1 MSEESKSIA
10 DSILRLIVGRSDS
23 ERNDNTNEDVDAKTA
38 KALISALFARAGK
51 SKDEVIHMV
60 AREIGMA
67 VAAMLKEPLALL
79 AKHQKL
85 QISFEFVPKQRHE
98 RGAAGREG
106 NLSKASKVGNVR
118 RARSPR
124 RAATR
129 RSAPE
134 SDTES

>member
-23 ERNDNTNEDVDAKTA
+23 ERGDDSSDGDVDAKT
-38 KALISALFARAGK
+38 ALISALFARAGK

-98 RGAAGREG
+98 RGATGE
-106 NLSKASKVGNVR
+106 KVR

-124 RAATR
+124 RAASR
-129 RSAPE
+129 RSATE

>member
-23 ERNDNTNEDVDAKTA
+23 ERGDDSSDGDVDAKTA

-98 RGAAGREG
+98 RGATGE
-106 NLSKASKVGNVR
+106 KVR

-124 RAATR
+124 RAASR
-129 RSAPE
+129 RSATE

>member
-23 ERNDNTNEDVDAKTA
+23 ERNDGSAEEVDAKKA

-98 RGAAGREG
+98 RGAAG
-106 NLSKASKVGNVR
+106 KVR

-129 RSAPE
+129 RSTPE

>member
-23 ERNDNTNEDVDAKTA
+23 ERGDDSSDGDVDAKTA

-85 QISFEFVPKQRHE
+85 QISFEFVPKQGHE
-98 RGAAGREG
+98 GVADEVQGKRPHRP
-106 NLSKASKVGNVR
+106 R
-118 RARSPR
+118 RARSSK

-129 RSAPE
+129 RSTPDSE
-134 SDTES
+134 TES